1 MASGEVKNVAAV
13 QRAFTHRAQMNILA
27 AKGCWTRDMEKA
39 A

>member
-13 QRAFTHRAQMNILA
+13 QRAQMNILA
-27 AKGCWTRDMEKA
+27 AKGSWTRDMEKA